1 VMLQWTDGGWGH
13 RAYWGANNISLGSDG
28 TDSQRFIGPLP
39 ATGQWVRLEVPAS
52 LVGLEGHV
60 LNGMAFSLW
69 NGRATWDHAGK
80 SIP

>member
-1 VMLQWTDGGWGH
+1 
-13 RAYWGANNISLGSDG
+13 
-28 TDSQRFIGPLP
+28 
-39 ATGQWVRLEVPAS
+39 VPAS